1 MIRLYASLFLVIV
14 LFPFTGY
21 SLSLDEGLRI
31 VAESGRDIRI
41 AQSEEEVARGAVWLA
56 RSPWLPWVDL
66 YGRETW
72 LRDQPGALTPFGAM
86 PTSQD
91 QFYTYGFKATQL
103 IYDFGKTSSAVNA
116 AQYGLQAKEADTLR
130 TRNRSALEFIAAYL
144 DLLEAERLLQV
155 AADEVKRYEA
165 HRRDTDERY
174 RAGVITRN
182 EVLQADVTLS
192 DSRQKLLTED
202 NLRSLRASKVNSL
215 LLRPLNDDTRAEEL
229 AASPS
234 AGISLDD
241 AWAVAEAESPEL
253 KELDAAI
260 RSKEA
265 SVSAARSEYLPNI
278 YVAGGYEYQENRY
291 MVHEDNW
298 SLIAGVN
305 INLFSGGASSARIR
319 MGKGEVYTLKMT
331 REKLLDSVRLA
342 VKGAYLDLQSSSKK
356 IDVTKTAVAQAE
368 ENLRLQRLR
377 YQEGVGTATEVLD
390 AVTLLTVAQTNFWKA
405 VYGLKRAEA
414 NLLYAM
420 GRDLVGLYG
429 K

>member
-14 LFPFTGY
+14 LFPSAGY

-31 VAESGRDIRI
+31 IAESGRDIRI
-41 AQSEEEVARGAVWLA
+41 AQSGEEVARGALWLA

-72 LRDQPGALTPFGAM
+72 LRYQPAALTPFGAM

-91 QFYTYGFKATQL
+91 RFYTYGFKATQL

-116 AQYGLQAKEADTLR
+116 AQYGLQAREADTLR
-130 TRNRSALEFIAAYL
+130 ARNRSALEFITAYL

-215 LLRPLNDDTRAEEL
+215 LLRPLNDVARAEEI

-278 YVAGGYEYQENRY
+278 YVSGGYEYQENRY

-305 INLFSGGASSARIR
+305 INLFSGGASSAKIR
-319 MGKGEVYTLKMT
+319 MGKGEVFTLKMT
-331 REKLLDSVRLA
+331 RDKLLDSVRLA

-390 AVTLLTVAQTNFWKA
+390 AVTLLTVAQTNYWKA

>member
-1 MIRLYASLFLVIV
+1 MIRLYTALFLVLV
-14 LFPFTGY
+14 VFPLPCH
-21 SLSLDEGLRI
+21 SLTLEEGLKI
-31 VAESGRDIRI
+31 VAESGRDINI
-41 AQSEEEVARGAVWLA
+41 AKSEEEVARGAVWLA

-72 LRDQPGALTPFGAM
+72 LRNQPAALTPFGAM

-91 QFYTYGFKATQL
+91 QFTAYGFKATQL
-103 IYDFGKTSSAVNA
+103 IYDFGKTSSAINA
-116 AQYGLQAKEADTLR
+116 AQYGLQAREADTLR
-130 TRNRSALEFIAAYL
+130 MRNRSALEFITAYL
-144 DLLEAERLLQV
+144 DLLEVERLLQV

-215 LLRPLNDDTRAEEL
+215 LLRPLNDDARAEEI

-241 AWAVAEAESPEL
+241 AWALAEAESPEL

-278 YVAGGYEYQENRY
+278 YVSGGYEYQENRY

-305 INLFSGGASSARIR
+305 INLFSGGASSAKIR

-331 REKLLDSVRLA
+331 RDKLLDSVRLA

-390 AVTLLTVAQTNFWKA
+390 AVTLLTVAQTNYWKA

-420 GRDLVGLYG
+420 GRDLVSLYG

>member
-1 MIRLYASLFLVIV
+1 
-14 LFPFTGY
+14 
-21 SLSLDEGLRI
+21 
-31 VAESGRDIRI
+31 
-41 AQSEEEVARGAVWLA
+41 
-56 RSPWLPWVDL
+56 
-66 YGRETW
+66 
-72 LRDQPGALTPFGAM
+72 
-86 PTSQD
+86 
-91 QFYTYGFKATQL
+91 
-103 IYDFGKTSSAVNA
+103 
-116 AQYGLQAKEADTLR
+116 
-130 TRNRSALEFIAAYL
+130 
-144 DLLEAERLLQV
+144 
-155 AADEVKRYEA
+155 
-165 HRRDTDERY
+165 
-174 RAGVITRN
+174 
-182 EVLQADVTLS
+182 VLQADVTLS

-215 LLRPLNDDTRAEEL
+215 LLRPLNDDTRAEEI

-278 YVAGGYEYQENRY
+278 YVSGGYEYQENRY

-305 INLFSGGASSARIR
+305 INLFSGGASSAKIR
-319 MGKGEVYTLKMT
+319 MGKGEVFTLKMT
-331 REKLLDSVRLA
+331 RDKLLDSVRLA

-390 AVTLLTVAQTNFWKA
+390 AVTLLTVAQTNYWKA